1 MFALHVSTIEG
12 VTNFG
17 IDTLVKMLTTYGF
30 EHDVVDKA
38 WIVRA
43 LRNVGV
49 GYRDVFE
56 TLDRIFDSRPSPFQT
71 KQALGY
77 LVEVVCLVVGEW
89 LNSAGSKRDFP
100 AKFVDGALNKMLVA
114 SDGALTDKLQQ
125 SRNAVKSLFTLE

>member
-1 MFALHVSTIEG
+1 
-12 VTNFG
+12 
-17 IDTLVKMLTTYGF
+17 MLTTYGF
-30 EHDVVDKA
+30 DHEIAEKA

-77 LVEVVCLVVGEW
+77 LVDVVCLLVDEW
-89 LNSAGSKRDFP
+89 LNAAGSKRDFP
-100 AKFVDGALNKMLVA
+100 AKQVDEALNKMMVVVNDAAQVA
-114 SDGALTDKLQQ
+114 KLQQ
-125 SRNAVKSLFTLE
+125 SRNSVRSLFTLE